1 MTALTLTLD
10 ARRAHLRQAAKT
22 SGDGSLAELRQA
34 LAGAREDERQALTK
48 TLPPSRWFRQEGFTR
63 RACLALAGLG
73 NPKQIVD
80 ALMPFEPVKVRALK
94 PHAGVVQHAVVE
106 GARDREAP
114 WLYAFIGT
122 MADHGSG
129 LHAQNWAIVRE
140 LVVSRRLR
148 PDSLAY
154 FNRLVQWLVVRQTD
168 GAPQKPTGAQIA
180 DALLADAYLME
191 HEFLQFFRVEGMG
204 GNYQLTDWNAAG
216 WDDALRLVC
225 ERRPGLREELL
236 RESLDALLRDFSAK
250 NCVWYH
256 RVHRL
261 LEPSAE
267 DIARHAL
274 RYCAVLATAPSTSVG
289 LAQDMLLRGAK
300 AGRVDADAL
309 IAASGAVLL
318 RTEKKLLKAQLAIL
332 AALDAD
338 EAQCQAIA
346 ALVAGVR
353 DALPPELRSAA
364 DRLGGTDA
372 QADASGAAEAVA
384 GDPVAVPPPRRRP
397 LTTSISAPE
406 PIQDEAGFAAGVAA
420 QLEGSG
426 DGADLPQ
433 LLAYGAA
440 HPRMAVDAALL
451 QRAQEVFDGVWDANA
466 SSPRRHLAAWLLGRA
481 GEAPSLAFRGYRRYV
496 TVRPGDAYPEGAEIE
511 SNTSTSSTYDVES
524 GEWKQVAV
532 HHYRSGY
539 RFFPTHSPAGLLM
552 AQFRAEPLA
561 APLVYRPR
569 TWLRAVCE
577 LGEGT
582 FGREL
587 EVLGAQPR
595 PLWLTPDEA
604 LPDAT
609 AGFAQRALDVSR
621 VAAEF
626 TFRAQEAREQDG
638 FEQIVQWTAWLLR
651 EHPDTLAAHFH
662 PALYTAT
669 AVVNVRGIG
678 ALMQAL
684 GASRQLPGGPV
695 YSALALGLS
704 AKEAAPRAQAAEAV
718 AALAASGLLDPE
730 CFAAE
735 LGAHMAEGFAMAG
748 RVAQALAD
756 AASIGALSGYRVL
769 QTLAALLPGLDGVNG
784 AARLVELA
792 ARLSA
797 VYGTPLALPATLAS
811 KAKGGSVMAVALRAL
826 AAGVAGPTD
835 LAHEAAAEAHATEH
849 EHEHEQE
856 QEQELQ
862 E

>member
-1 MTALTLTLD
+1 MTAPTLTLD
-10 ARRAHLRQAAKT
+10 ARRTHLRQAMKA
-22 SGDGSLAELRQA
+22 SGDESLAELRQA
-34 LAGAREDERQALTK
+34 LAGAREDERQALAK
-48 TLPPSRWFRQEGFTR
+48 TLPPSRWFRQEGFSR

-80 ALMPFEPVKVRALK
+80 AVMPFEPVKVRALT
-94 PHAGVVQHAVVE
+94 PHAGVVQQAVLE
-106 GARDREAP
+106 STRDREAP
-114 WLYAFIGT
+114 WLHAFIHT

-129 LHAQNWAIVRE
+129 LHAQNWAIARE

-154 FNRLVQWLVVRQTD
+154 FSRLVQWLVVRQND
-168 GAPQKPTGAQIA
+168 GAPHKPTGAQIA

-225 ERRPGLREELL
+225 KRRPGLREELL

-300 AGRVDADAL
+300 ARRVDADAL

-338 EAQCQAIA
+338 ETQCQAIA

-364 DRLGGTDA
+364 DRLGTTDA
-372 QADASGAAEAVA
+372 QAGAAKAVA

-397 LTTSISAPE
+397 LPSAIAEPE
-406 PIQDEAGFAAGVAA
+406 PIQDEARFADGVAA

-426 DGADLPQ
+426 DGADLPR

-440 HPRMAVDAALL
+440 HPRMSVDAALL
-451 QRAQEVFDGVWDANA
+451 RRAQEVFDGVWDANA
-466 SSPRRHLAAWLLGRA
+466 ASARRHLAAWLLGRA
-481 GEAPSLAFRGYRRYV
+481 GEAPSLVFRGYRRYV
-496 TVRPGDAYPEGAEIE
+496 HLRPGDADPEGAEIE
-511 SNTSTSSTYDVES
+511 PNSSTSSTYDVDS

-539 RFFPTHSPAGLLM
+539 QFFPTHSPAGLLM
-552 AQFRAEPLA
+552 TQFRAETLA
-561 APLVYRPR
+561 APLAYRPR
-569 TWLRAVCE
+569 TWLRALCE

-582 FGREL
+582 FSRAL

-595 PLWLTPDEA
+595 PLWLTPDEDP
-604 LPDAT
+604 PDAT
-609 AGFAQRALDVSR
+609 AGFVQLALDVSR

-651 EHPDTLAAHFH
+651 EHPDTLAANFH

-678 ALMQAL
+678 TLMQAL
-684 GASRQLPGGPV
+684 GASRQRPGGPV

-704 AKEAAPRAQAAEAV
+704 AREAGPRAQAAEAV

-730 CFAAE
+730 CFAVE

-748 RVAQALAD
+748 RVAQSLVD
-756 AASIGALSGYRVL
+756 AASIGALCGYRVL

-797 VYGTPLALPATLAS
+797 VYGTPLALPAALAS

-826 AAGVAGPTD
+826 ATGVAGPTD
-835 LAHEAAAEAHATEH
+835 LAHEAAAEAHATED
-849 EHEHEQE
+849 
-856 QEQELQ
+856 EQELQ
-862 E
+862 G

>member
-1 MTALTLTLD
+1 MTAPDLTLD
-10 ARRAHLRQAAKT
+10 ARRVHLRQALRA
-22 SGDGSLAELRQA
+22 SGDASLAALRRA
-34 LAGAREDERQALTK
+34 LAGAREDERQALAK
-48 TLPPSRWFRQEGFTR
+48 ALSPSRWFRQEGFTH

-73 NPKQIVD
+73 SPKQIVG
-80 ALMPFEPVKVRALK
+80 AVMPFEPVKVRALT
-94 PHAGVVQHAVVE
+94 PHAGVVQQAVME
-106 GARDREAP
+106 GTRDREEP
-114 WLYAFIGT
+114 WLLAFIET
-122 MADHGSG
+122 MAQEGWG
-129 LHAQNWAIVRE
+129 LHAMNRDITRE

-154 FNRLVQWLVVRQTD
+154 FNRLVQGLVVRQN
-168 GAPQKPTGAQIA
+168 GGGPHKPTGAQIA

-191 HEFLQFFRVEGMG
+191 HEFPQFFRVEGMG

-216 WDDALRLVC
+216 WDDALRLLC
-225 ERRPGLREELL
+225 ERRPALREDLL

-267 DIARHAL
+267 DIARHAP

-364 DRLGGTDA
+364 DRLGAAGA
-372 QADASGAAEAVA
+372 QAGTPAEAAAEAVA

-397 LTTSISAPE
+397 LPTSIAAPE
-406 PIQDEAGFAAGVAA
+406 PIRDEASFAAGVAA
-420 QLEGSG
+420 QLEGNG
-426 DGADLPQ
+426 DGADLPW

-440 HPRMAVDAALL
+440 HPRMVVDAALL
-451 QRAQEVFDGVWDANA
+451 QRAQEVLDGVWDANGA
-466 SSPRRHLAAWLLGRA
+466 SARRHLAAWLLGRA
-481 GEAPSLAFRGYRRYV
+481 GEAPSLAFRGYRRHV
-496 TVRPGDAYPEGAEIE
+496 HVRPGDADPEGAEIE
-511 SNTSTSSTYDVES
+511 SHTGTSSTYDVES
-524 GEWKQVAV
+524 GEWTQTAV

-539 RFFPTHSPAGLLM
+539 RFLPTHSPAGLLM
-552 AQFRAEPLA
+552 AQFQADPVA
-561 APLVYRPR
+561 APLMHRPR
-569 TWLRAVCE
+569 TWRRAVCE
-577 LGEGT
+577 LGQGT
-582 FGREL
+582 YGRDL
-587 EVLGAQPR
+587 DVLGAQPR

-604 LPDAT
+604 PPDAA

-638 FEQIVQWTAWLLR
+638 FEQIVQWAAWLLR
-651 EHPDTLAAHFH
+651 EHPDALAAHFH
-662 PALYTAT
+662 PALYAAT

-684 GASRQLPGGPV
+684 GASRQLSGGPM

-704 AKEAAPRAQAAEAV
+704 AKAAAQRVQAAEAV

-730 CFAAE
+730 GFAAE
-735 LGAHMAEGFAMAG
+735 LGAHLAEGFAMAG

-756 AASIGALSGYRVL
+756 AASIGALPGYRVL
-769 QTLAALLPGLDGVNG
+769 QTLGVLLPALDGVNG
-784 AARLVELA
+784 AARLMELA

-797 VYGTPLALPATLAS
+797 AYGTPLALPATLAG
-811 KAKGGSVMAVALRAL
+811 KAKGASVMAVALRAL
-826 AAGVAGPTD
+826 AAVTAGPTG
-835 LAHEAAAEAHATEH
+835 LAQEAAAEAQATEH
-849 EHEHEQE
+849 E
-856 QEQELQ
+856 QELQ
-862 E
+862 G

>member
-1 MTALTLTLD
+1 MTAPTLTLD
-10 ARRAHLRQAAKT
+10 ARRAHLRQAMKA
-22 SGDGSLAELRQA
+22 SGDESLAQLQQA
-34 LAGAREDERQALTK
+34 LAGACEDERQALAK

-73 NPKQIVD
+73 NPKQVVD
-80 ALMPFEPVKVRALK
+80 AVMPVEPVKVRALT
-94 PHAGVVQHAVVE
+94 PHAGVVQQAVLE
-106 GARDREAP
+106 GTRDREAP
-114 WLYAFIGT
+114 WLYAFLDAI
-122 MADHGSG
+122 ADQSSG
-129 LHAQNWAIVRE
+129 LRVQNWAIARE

-154 FNRLVQWLVVRQTD
+154 FNRLVYGLVVRQND
-168 GAPQKPTGAQIA
+168 SGPHKPTGAQIA

-225 ERRPGLREELL
+225 ERRPELREELL

-338 EAQCQAIA
+338 DAQCQAIA

-353 DALPPELRSAA
+353 DGLPPELRSAA
-364 DRLGGTDA
+364 DRLGATDA
-372 QADASGAAEAVA
+372 QADAAANAVA
-384 GDPVAVPPPRRRP
+384 GDPVVVPPPRRRP
-397 LTTSISAPE
+397 LASATSDPE
-406 PIQDEAGFAAGVAA
+406 PIQDEAGFADGVAA

-426 DGADLPQ
+426 DGADLPR

-451 QRAQEVFDGVWDANA
+451 QRAQEVFDDVWDANA
-466 SSPRRHLAAWLLGRA
+466 ASARRHLAAWLLGRA
-481 GEAPSLAFRGYRRYV
+481 GETPSLVFQGYRRYV
-496 TVRPGDAYPEGAEIE
+496 HVRTGDADPEGAELQ
-511 SNTSTSSTYDVES
+511 SNSSTSSTYDAES

-539 RFFPTHSPAGLLM
+539 QFFPTHSPAGLLM
-552 AQFRAEPLA
+552 TQFRAQALA

-582 FGREL
+582 YSRAL
-587 EVLGAQPR
+587 DVLGAQPR

-604 LPDAT
+604 PPDAT
-609 AGFAQRALDVSR
+609 AGFAQRALDVSN

-638 FEQIVQWTAWLLR
+638 FDQIVQWTAWLLR

-718 AALAASGLLDPE
+718 AALAASGLLDPD

-735 LGAHMAEGFAMAG
+735 LGAHLAEGFVMAG

-756 AASIGALSGYRVL
+756 VASIGALPGYRVL
-769 QTLAALLPGLDGVNG
+769 QTLATLLPGLDGVNG

-797 VYGTPLALPATLAS
+797 TYGTPLALPATLAS
-811 KAKGGSVMAVALRAL
+811 KAKGSSVMAVALRAL
-826 AAGVAGPTD
+826 AAVVARPTD

-849 EHEHEQE
+849 EQE
-856 QEQELQ
+856 IQG
-862 E
+862 